1 MKLGLIVAM
10 LLVGVSSA
18 WAGGPL
24 PQANADFSRLGQ
36 SLKAGDEVVVGILGG
51 KAVKGRVVDIT
62 NAQIALLVEGVR
74 TDIPADQIT
83 RVQRRRNGV
92 LLGALIGGGVGVG
105 FGLFGSAYANNEGG
119 NQASALFI
127 PIAVGLGAGIAID
140 AALVRPR
147 TVYERTPSAQT
158 RLFIGSVQKGVVAR
172 VVISY

>member
-1 MKLGLIVAM
+1 MKLGVIVAM

-18 WAGGPL
+18 WARDPV

-51 KAVKGRVVDIT
+51 KTVKGRVVDISD
-62 NAQIALLVEGVR
+62 AQIALLVDGVR
-74 TDIPADQIT
+74 TGIPADQIT

-147 TVYERTPSAQT
+147 TVFERTPSTQT
-158 RLFIGSVQKGVVAR
+158 RLFLSVGPKGAVAR
-172 VVISY
+172 IVVSY